1 MSLTSKIKHFK
12 RDSLP
17 LSIPRQF
24 TPVGTAFGTD
34 EQVLLGEITWLIHV
48 PGSSTAVLNNLV
60 VVILVLHVLN
70 LVPVH
75 RCF

>member
-1 MSLTSKIKHFK
+1 MSCCVKLVQEEAS
-12 RDSLP
+12 D
-17 LSIPRQF
+17 
-24 TPVGTAFGTD
+24 TAVYSSTAATKFSMCTHSSTQLWKD
-34 EQVLLGEITWLIHV
+34 EEAMIHV